1 MGRYQC
7 PKCYR
12 EFSRSDSLRRHA
24 SSGVCKE
31 DSTNM
36 TDSEERMD
44 SSSSHEKPPFR
55 KGGDIFGKYDEVIL
69 NRLKTSVMMKMMMRV
84 MMMPMR
90 TAPEENEILKD

>member
-12 EFSRSDSLRRHA
+12 EFSRSDSLRRHT

-36 TDSEERMD
+36 TDMTDSEESMD
-44 SSSSHEKPPFR
+44 SSSSHDQPPFG
-55 KGGDIFGKYDEVIL
+55 KGEDVFGK
-69 NRLKTSVMMKMMMRV
+69 
-84 MMMPMR
+84 
-90 TAPEENEILKD
+90 